1 MRYADTTTT
10 DWEEPDRQ
18 DLVGCS
24 LATEIFEQDEY
35 MIGNKRENRRRQNLL
50 DEIVREHIDGNRQSE
65 SESKS
70 KSKSK
75 AKTKMRAMFKKFLYG
90 K

>member
-50 DEIVREHIDGNRQSE
+50 DEIVREHIDGNRQS
-65 SESKS
+65 